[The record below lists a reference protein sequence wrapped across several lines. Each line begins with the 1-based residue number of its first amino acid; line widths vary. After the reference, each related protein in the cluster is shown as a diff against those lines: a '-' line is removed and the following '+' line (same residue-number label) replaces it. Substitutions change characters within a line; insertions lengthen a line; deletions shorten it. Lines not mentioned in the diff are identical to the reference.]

1 MKVNI
6 VEIKRFAVHDGDGIR
21 TTVFFKGCPL
31 KCLWCHNPE
40 TISPKQQ
47 LAFYA
52 HKCIGCGKCAAVCS
66 CHTLKSN
73 HHIIDRDNCSLC
85 GKCVDVCPQTS
96 LEIFGTE
103 MSTDEICEILLKDK
117 KFYDESGGG
126 ITLSGGECLLQSKAC
141 AEILKNMKSNGV
153 DTAVDT
159 CGFVRKEAIDDVIS
173 YTDTFLY
180 DIKAI
185 DDNVHIH
192 CTGQSNKMILDNLK
206 YIDELSKKTEIRIP
220 YIPDYNDNQI
230 SKIGEFLSK
239 LKHVSA
245 VRVLPYHNY
254 AISKYT
260 ALGIKNTLPER
271 IPTDANI
278 DTAKKIL
285 SSFGLICK

>member
-1 MKVNI
+1 M
-6 VEIKRFAVHDGDGIR
+6 
-21 TTVFFKGCPL
+21 
-31 KCLWCHNPE
+31 
-40 TISPKQQ
+40 
-47 LAFYA
+47 
-52 HKCIGCGKCAAVCS
+52 
-66 CHTLKSN
+66 
-73 HHIIDRDNCSLC
+73 
-85 GKCVDVCPQTS
+85 DVCPQTA

-103 MSTDEICEILLKDK
+103 MSTDKICEILLKDK
-117 KFYDESGGG
+117 KFYDESDGG

-159 CGFVRKEAIDDVIS
+159 CGFVIKEAIDDVIS

-192 CTGQSNKMILDNLK
+192 CTGKSNKMILDNLK

-230 SKIGEFLSK
+230 GKIGEFLSK
-239 LKHVSA
+239 LKHVST

-260 ALGIKNTLPER
+260 GVNPSFCVNLKF
-271 IPTDANI
+271 
-278 DTAKKIL
+278 
-285 SSFGLICK
+285 SSKMMI

>member
-1 MKVNI
+1 MDI
-6 VEIKRFAVHDGDGIR
+6 
-21 TTVFFKGCPL
+21 
-31 KCLWCHNPE
+31 
-40 TISPKQQ
+40 
-47 LAFYA
+47 
-52 HKCIGCGKCAAVCS
+52 
-66 CHTLKSN
+66 
-73 HHIIDRDNCSLC
+73 
-85 GKCVDVCPQTS
+85 CPQTA

-117 KFYDESGGG
+117 KFYDESDGG

-141 AEILKNMKSNGV
+141 AEILK
-153 DTAVDT
+153 
-159 CGFVRKEAIDDVIS
+159 
-173 YTDTFLY
+173 
-180 DIKAI
+180 
-185 DDNVHIH
+185 
-192 CTGQSNKMILDNLK
+192 
-206 YIDELSKKTEIRIP
+206 KTEIRIP

-230 SKIGEFLSK
+230 GKIGEFLSK

-278 DTAKKIL
+278 NTAKKIL

>member
-1 MKVNI
+1 MKANI

-96 LEIFGTE
+96 L
-103 MSTDEICEILLKDK
+103 
-117 KFYDESGGG
+117 
-126 ITLSGGECLLQSKAC
+126 
-141 AEILKNMKSNGV
+141 
-153 DTAVDT
+153 
-159 CGFVRKEAIDDVIS
+159 
-173 YTDTFLY
+173 
-180 DIKAI
+180 
-185 DDNVHIH
+185 
-192 CTGQSNKMILDNLK
+192 
-206 YIDELSKKTEIRIP
+206 
-220 YIPDYNDNQI
+220 
-230 SKIGEFLSK
+230 
-239 LKHVSA
+239 
-245 VRVLPYHNY
+245 
-254 AISKYT
+254 
-260 ALGIKNTLPER
+260 GIKNTLPER